1 MKKAE
6 RKLRRAIIDTCLRMN
21 REGINRGTAGNV
33 SVRWG
38 DGLLITPSGLPYEQL
53 TVDDI
58 VYLDHEGRHDPAQLP
73 SSEWRFHRDIV
84 RHREEVG
91 AVVHTHSL
99 YASVLAIR
107 GMEIPAVHYMIAAA
121 GGPTI
126 RCAPYATF
134 GTAEL
139 SEHALRALDGRKA
152 CLLANHGVIATG
164 PSLDKALWLASEVET
179 LARQYVLSLQIGGP
193 NILPDDEIARVVEK
207 FKSYGVRPK
216 RNKESISR

>member
-1 MKKAE
+1 MKKTE

-21 REGINRGTAGNV
+21 REGINQGTAGNV
-33 SVRWG
+33 SARWG

-58 VYLDHEGRHDPAQLP
+58 VYLDRAGRHDATQLP

-84 RHREEVG
+84 RGREDVG
-91 AVVHTHSL
+91 AIVHTHSL

-139 SEHALRALDGRKA
+139 SEHALRALDERKA

-164 PSLDKALWLASEVET
+164 PTLDKALWLAGEVET

-207 FKSYGVRPK
+207 FKTYGVRPK
-216 RNKESISR
+216 RNKEPG

>member
-1 MKKAE
+1 MKKNE
-6 RKLRRAIIDTCLRMN
+6 RKLRRAIIDTCLHMN
-21 REGINRGTAGNV
+21 REGINQGTAGNV
-33 SVRWG
+33 SARW
-38 DGLLITPSGLPYEQL
+38 DNGLLITPSGLPYEQL

-58 VYLDHEGRHDPAQLP
+58 VYLDRAGQHDPAQLP

-84 RHREEVG
+84 RSREEVG

-134 GTAEL
+134 GTSEL

-164 PSLDKALWLASEVET
+164 PTLDKALWLAGEVET

-207 FKSYGVRPK
+207 FRTYGVRPK
-216 RNKESISR
+216 RNKEPG